1 MSFQWPSGEVR
12 QVIADALHESLSE
25 AMTPSITH
33 IGPINAIGCF
43 LLKHITGVNA
53 VPVAGSIEVAC
64 GGVPFGMEAHIEN
77 VEAHMYYV
85 WIEADL
91 EEQGVEVVDFG
102 SRYWREWAGE
112 QFALWAGAPPP
123 PFIWGPKAA
132 LPSSIVHYA
141 AHDEITEIVRDG
153 INRAICEQED
163 ETCVALWEEVINAT
177 IDRLMEND
185 TGLQYLVDAGIA
197 EPIDDEELP
206 E

>member
-1 MSFQWPSGEVR
+1 VR

-25 AMTPSITH
+25 ALTPSITH

-77 VEAHMYYV
+77 VETHLYYV

-91 EEQGVEVVDFG
+91 EDQGVELVDFG
-102 SRYWREWAGE
+102 SRYWREWADE

-123 PFIWGPKAA
+123 PFIWGPKAE
-132 LPSSIVHYA
+132 LPSNIVQYT

-163 ETCVALWEEVINAT
+163 EACVALWEEVINAT